1 MFDADIISFALA
13 SRRNLL
19 FVDEAEALLKAAG
32 IPVTSCRVAAAEDE
46 TVQAAQEIGFPVVL
60 KVRSQAIAHKTD
72 AGGVRL
78 GLNDEGAVR
87 LAYRGIMEKARL
99 LDRGAQVT
107 VQPMA
112 QPGVELLVGMTTDPH
127 FGRVVAFGLG
137 GIFVEVLDDIA
148 FRLVPLLDQDAID
161 MINSIKGSIL
171 LQGYRGAAPVDITAL
186 KEVILRVSR
195 LAEDEPRIKEIDLNP
210 LFAYPQGALAV
221 DPRIIIQAGI
231 A

>member
-1 MFDADIISFALA
+1 MFDADIISSALA
-13 SRRNLL
+13 SGRNLL
-19 FVDEAEALLKAAG
+19 FADEAEAILKAAG
-32 IPVTSCRVAAAEDE
+32 IPVTPCRVAAYEDE
-46 TVQAAQEIGFPVVL
+46 AVQAAQEIGFPVAL
-60 KVRSQAIAHKTD
+60 KVRSQVIAHKTD

-78 GLNDEGAVR
+78 GLNDEEAVR
-87 LAYRGIMEKARL
+87 LAYRGIMENARL

-112 QPGVELLVGMTTDPH
+112 QPGVELLIGMTTDPH
-127 FGRVVAFGLG
+127 FGKVVAFGLG

-148 FRLVPLLDQDAID
+148 FRLVPLLDQDALD

-186 KEVILRVSR
+186 KEIILRLSR

-221 DPRIIIQAGI
+221 DPRIIIQAGK
-231 A
+231 